1 MRTGVL
7 GGTFDPPHFAHLVL
21 AAAARHALGLDR
33 VLFVPAGDP
42 WRKSDRRV
50 SAAAVRVRMVRA
62 AVEPLGWAEVSR
74 VEVER
79 PGPSYSSETM
89 AGLAGGGGGWWF
101 ILGDD
106 ALADLPHWRDP
117 AGLTAVSRL
126 ALARRAPA
134 TVEVPDALRRAVPG
148 IEERI
153 DLVPMPA
160 LSISSTDL
168 RERVCDGRPTWV
180 LLPDAVRRVI
190 DEIGL
195 YRERSG

>member
-1 MRTGVL
+1 M

-21 AAAARHALGLDR
+21 GAAARDALGLDR

-50 SAAAVRVRMVRA
+50 SSAAVRVRMVRA
-62 AVEPLGWAEVSR
+62 AVEAFGWAEVST

-79 PGPSYSSETM
+79 PGPSYSSDTM
-89 AGLAGGGGGWWF
+89 IELARGGGGWWF

-117 AGLTAVSRL
+117 ARLTAVSRL

-168 RERVCDGRPTWV
+168 RERVCDGRPTGV
-180 LLPDAVRRVI
+180 LLSDAVRRVI